1 MQPLKFT
8 AQSTVTWENRAAQSI
23 LLFLFQEVESER
35 HALTAKLSE
44 RGSHLEVLRKKM
56 DKIRERIAEMQK
68 GLTDLEETMDK
79 AKEELAHGQIT
90 DCLCLIDFSSIEV
103 ISI

>member
-1 MQPLKFT
+1 
-8 AQSTVTWENRAAQSI
+8 
-23 LLFLFQEVESER
+23 
-35 HALTAKLSE
+35 
-44 RGSHLEVLRKKM
+44 M